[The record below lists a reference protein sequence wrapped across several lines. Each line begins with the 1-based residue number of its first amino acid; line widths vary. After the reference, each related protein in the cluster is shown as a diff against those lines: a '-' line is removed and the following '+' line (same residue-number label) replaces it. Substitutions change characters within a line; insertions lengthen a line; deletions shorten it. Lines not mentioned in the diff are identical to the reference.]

1 MKAMSSMPGLIKIDH
16 IGVAVFDLDAAIDWY
31 TRFLGAK
38 LLQRETNPEQMVEE
52 ALLIVGGLTFQLIT
66 PIGELSPINK
76 FLSTK
81 GQGMQ
86 QIAFKVS
93 NLNAAV
99 DYARENNIR
108 VIFKESKTGT
118 SGSRINFLH
127 PKDCFGLLIEL
138 VELP

>member
-1 MKAMSSMPGLIKIDH
+1 MSGMPGLIKIDH

-38 LLQRETNPEQMVEE
+38 LLQRETNREQMVEE
-52 ALLIVGGLTFQLIT
+52 ALLDLEGSTFQLIT
-66 PIGELSPINK
+66 PIGELSPIIK

-93 NLNAAV
+93 NLNTAV
-99 DYARENNIR
+99 DYARENNVR
-108 VIFKESKTGT
+108 VIFKESKNGT
-118 SGSRINFLH
+118 NGSKINFLH
-127 PKDCFGLLIEL
+127 PKDCFGVLIEL